1 MSQNNASKEAPA
13 ATLGECPVCY
23 ETFQSP
29 KVSRRMLSCGH
40 TFCHDCLVKCLLSQE
55 EGPLQNTL
63 TCPICRF
70 VTFLCNK
77 RDCLPSKPA
86 LSPSSLELPLSP
98 SSLPLTCGVPPIS
111 ANTLVV
117 PGHFLLPLHNYDRHQ
132 CLQRYPTMDSVVRPT
147 GLERESHIFIIT
159 QCGMPLIEEDYITI
173 AQDYSTGEVHDS
185 EASQTCPGMGCF
197 QSPIMM
203 AVFLISAVALLGAV
217 LPWLL
222 LVRSNE

>member
-1 MSQNNASKEAPA
+1 MSQNNTSKEAPA
-13 ATLGECPVCY
+13 ATPGECPVCY

-40 TFCHDCLVKCLLSQE
+40 TFCHDCLVKCLLSHE
-55 EGPLQNTL
+55 EGPLPNTL

-86 LSPSSLELPLSP
+86 LNPSSLELPLSP
-98 SSLPLTCGVPPIS
+98 SSLPLTCGVPPSS

-117 PGHFLLPLHNYDRHQ
+117 PGHFLLPLHTYDRHQ
-132 CLQRYPTMDSVVRPT
+132 CLQRYPTMDSIVQPI

-159 QCGMPLIEEDYITI
+159 QCGMPLIEEDYVTI
-173 AQDYSTGEVHDS
+173 AQDHSTGEAPDT

-222 LVRSNE
+222 LVRNNE

>member
-1 MSQNNASKEAPA
+1 MEQGASGFGTA
-13 ATLGECPVCY
+13 CPVCY
-23 ETFQSP
+23 ETFQPP

-55 EGPLQNTL
+55 EGHLQNTL

-77 RDCLPSKPA
+77 KDCWPLLPS
-86 LSPSSLELPLSP
+86 
-98 SSLPLTCGVPPIS
+98 S

-117 PGHFLLPLHNYDRHQ
+117 PGHFFLPLHNYDRRQ
-132 CLQRYPTMDSVVRPT
+132 SLQRYPTVDSVVRPS
-147 GLERESHIFIIT
+147 GLEHESHIFIIT
-159 QCGMPLIEEDYITI
+159 QCGMPLIEEDYVTIT
-173 AQDYSTGEVHDS
+173 QDHGEAAPES
-185 EASQTCPGMGCF
+185 EESQTCPGMGCF

-222 LVRSNE
+222 LVRNNE